1 MIKCIYCNLELPEH
15 AKFCPKCLKQIV
27 CFECNSILYKDSSIC
42 ISCGKPVQNK
52 DNTNVAVNNIE
63 FTENENGKSF
73 KASFTDTVAGNV
85 VETFAQLL
93 PLNKYDTSRSLTA
106 HSNKSNIDYIE
117 DAESI
122 ELQETTPENKIKKTK
137 ETRDNSPVLNK
148 IFKNKDGDI
157 SIYDPRIKASSKSDF
172 IGRITLLF
180 LYYKEISGSSE
191 VQRSELNT
199 LLEKANLL
207 DATIRVFLSKNPNLI
222 ENNQT
227 YLELRPEGKERA
239 EKILSEFED
248 ESIPNGWELKS
259 NGKKNVQIKDENK
272 DLNKTKSQ
280 KKLLTY
286 QIVQPQNLKPK
297 DKKSLIDFCKEH
309 SPKNNFEHNLLF
321 VYYLEKILNEKPI
334 NIECLYTC
342 YKEVGQK
349 VPKNLYQSII
359 DTKKNKGWIE
369 SSDMGNIFVSVIGEN
384 YVEHDMKK

>member
-207 DATIRVFLSKNPNLI
+207 DATIRVFLSK
-222 ENNQT
+222 
-227 YLELRPEGKERA
+227 YLDRCKYLQ
-239 EKILSEFED
+239 IT
-248 ESIPNGWELKS
+248 SI
-259 NGKKNVQIKDENK
+259 VCI
-272 DLNKTKSQ
+272 
-280 KKLLTY
+280 
-286 QIVQPQNLKPK
+286 
-297 DKKSLIDFCKEH
+297 
-309 SPKNNFEHNLLF
+309 
-321 VYYLEKILNEKPI
+321 
-334 NIECLYTC
+334 
-342 YKEVGQK
+342 
-349 VPKNLYQSII
+349 
-359 DTKKNKGWIE
+359 
-369 SSDMGNIFVSVIGEN
+369 
-384 YVEHDMKK
+384 